1 MPRSM
6 PGPPTQLLPSARAF
20 ALALALALAGVAA
33 LGGTSA
39 HAAMKS
45 EKLSKNLCKTTGGG
59 KFVRAK
65 GTGGIKIDRRL
76 VRDIRWMKRKYDL
89 KFGDGYAMSG
99 HSMNGEHPIGLAADI
114 YAGSSWNKV
123 DKLAE
128 LAEPRQDRPRLPW
141 RWVGYDG
148 DAGHGRGH
156 HLHLSWGH
164 NDRTTPGEPA
174 KWVLTR
180 HCPRGAGDSDG
191 GGGDDGG
198 GISSRDTALRNL
210 ADPVPEEHEHDH
222 HH

>member
-1 MPRSM
+1 MSSGLAAQVLPKLRACM
-6 PGPPTQLLPSARAF
+6 LACVVALTGLGLL
-20 ALALALALAGVAA
+20 AA
-33 LGGTSA
+33 QPA

-76 VRDIRWMKRKYDL
+76 VPDIRWMKRKFNL

-99 HSMNGEHPIGLAADI
+99 HSMDGEHPLGLAVDI
-114 YAGSSWNKV
+114 YPGGSTWNKV

-128 LAEPRQDRPRLPW
+128 LAEPRQDRPKLPW

-174 KWVLTR
+174 RWVLTR
-180 HCPRGAGDSDG
+180 NCPGGGNRDGDG
-191 GGGDDGG
+191 GGDGG
-198 GISSRDTALRNL
+198 GISSRDTSSRDTALRNL
-210 ADPVPEEHEHDH
+210 ADPVPEEHEHG
-222 HH
+222 